1 MSNFIFARSPF
12 IIDVN
17 EVNMIG
23 SKIDV
28 YIGQGMSL
36 PAFPTYILSKNS
48 PSVTNY
54 RTVYNISP
62 YIREKINHNVYQS
75 TYNTFGGNAP
85 TSQWSRV
92 RVVRYKRT
100 TAGTSL
106 LDTTDYIALDG
117 YGFYEEGYNPQL
129 VPYFLPQG
137 TYYYNYDAAADF
149 VNNQLSRVGHFNFE
163 GDNNYTVKYTNLV
176 TGANVTYT
184 VTSYGVKEYPRMN
197 PAYYAAGNKVEL
209 SDDLGNLLATWYFKP
224 IIECRY
230 TPVVVDFVN
239 KFGSWQ
245 REWFF
250 KASFEQH
257 DVKTTPYN
265 LLQSNLV
272 NYSVTQ
278 GQRRDFNINGQESIK
293 VNSGNVNEVYY
304 STLLDVIMSERIM
317 VNGKPAVIKSKSIA
331 KLKDVNTKTFNYTL
345 EFEYAFNTIN
355 NVI

>member
-1 MSNFIFARSPF
+1 MARIFARSPF

-36 PAFPTYILSKNS
+36 PAQPTYILSKNS

-62 YIREKINHNVYQS
+62 YIREKINHNTYQS
-75 TYNTFGGNAP
+75 TYNTFGFTP
-85 TSQWSRV
+85 SSQYSKV
-92 RVVRYKRT
+92 RIVRYKRT
-100 TAGTSL
+100 MAGTSL
-106 LDTTDYIALDG
+106 LDTTDYIAFDG

-129 VPYFLPQG
+129 ETYFLSQG
-137 TYYYNYDAAADF
+137 TYYYNYDVTADF
-149 VNNQLSRVGHFNFE
+149 ATEPLTRCGHLNFE
-163 GDNNYTVKYTNLV
+163 ADSNYTVKYTNLNTAATFTHLV
-176 TGANVTYT
+176 P
-184 VTSYGVKEYPRMN
+184 SYGIREVPRVYS
-197 PAYYAAGNKVEL
+197 PYYLAGNKVEL
-209 SDDLGNLLATWYFKP
+209 FDDLNVLIATWYFRP
-224 IIECRY
+224 IVECRY
-230 TPVVVDFVN
+230 EPVVVDFVN
-239 KFGSWQ
+239 KFGAWQ

-257 DVKTTPYN
+257 EVKTTPYN

-293 VNSGNVNEVYY
+293 VNSGSVNEVYY

>member
-36 PAFPTYILSKNS
+36 PAQPTYILSKNS

-62 YIREKINHNVYQS
+62 FIREKINHNVYQS

-100 TAGTSL
+100 MAGTSV

-129 VPYFLPQG
+129 ETYFLPQG

-149 VNNQLSRVGHFNFE
+149 ANDQLSRVGHFNFE
-163 GDNNYTVKYTNLV
+163 GDNNYTVTYTNLV
-176 TGANVTYT
+176 SGATFTST
-184 VTSYGVKEYPRMN
+184 VTSFGIKEYPRLYS
-197 PAYYAAGNKVEL
+197 PYYSAGNKVEL
-209 SDDLGNLLATWYFKP
+209 FDASSVLIATWYFRP
-224 IIECRY
+224 IVECRY
-230 TPVVVDFVN
+230 EPVVIDFVN

-257 DVKTTPYN
+257 EVKTTPYN

-278 GQRRDFNINGQESIK
+278 GQRKDFNINGQESIK
-293 VNSGNVNEVYY
+293 VNSGSVNEVYY
-304 STLLDVIMSERIM
+304 STLLDIIMSERIM

>member
-36 PAFPTYILSKNS
+36 PAQPTYILSKNS

-54 RTVYNISP
+54 RTTYNISP
-62 YIREKINHNVYQS
+62 YIREKINHNTYQT
-75 TYNTFGGNAP
+75 TYNTFGITP
-85 TSQWSRV
+85 SSQYSKV
-92 RVVRYKRT
+92 RVVRYKKT
-100 TAGTSL
+100 VSGYSI
-106 LDTTDYIALDG
+106 LDTTDYIAFDG

-129 VPYFLPQG
+129 ETYFLPQG
-137 TYYYNYDAAADF
+137 TYYYNYDVNADF
-149 VNNQLSRVGHFNFE
+149 ATEPLTRCGHLNFE
-163 GDNNYTVKYTNLV
+163 ADANYTVVYTNLG
-176 TGANVTYT
+176 TAATFTHT
-184 VTSYGVKEYPRMN
+184 V
-197 PAYYAAGNKVEL
+197 PAYGIREVPRLYPTYYAEGNKVEL
-209 SDDLGNLLATWYFKP
+209 FDDLSNLIATWYFRP
-224 IIECRY
+224 LVECRY

-239 KFGSWQ
+239 KFGAWQ

-257 DVKTTPYN
+257 EVKTTPYN

-272 NYSVTQ
+272 NYSITE

>member
-12 IIDVN
+12 LIDIN
-17 EVNMIG
+17 EPNMIG

-28 YIGQGMSL
+28 FIGTGMSL
-36 PAFPTYILSKNS
+36 PMFPTYMLSKNS
-48 PSVTNY
+48 PSATNP

-62 YIREKINHNVYQS
+62 FIREKINHNVYQS
-75 TYNTFGGNAP
+75 TYNVFGGNAP
-85 TSQWSRV
+85 TSQFSKV
-92 RVVRYKRT
+92 RVVRYNKT
-100 TAGTSL
+100 VSGMSI

-137 TYYYNYDAAADF
+137 TYYYNYDVNADF
-149 VNNQLSRVGHFNFE
+149 ATEPLTRCGHLNFE
-163 GDNNYTVKYTNLV
+163 GDNGYYVRYTNLNSGSV
-176 TGANVTYT
+176 F
-184 VTSYGVKEYPRMN
+184 TSTILQYGIKETPRVYSPN
-197 PAYYAAGNKVEL
+197 YADGNLVEL
-209 SDDLGNLLATWYFKP
+209 FDDSNVLIATWYFRP
-224 IIECRY
+224 IVECRY

-245 REWFF
+245 REWMF

-257 DVKTTPYN
+257 EVKTTPYN
-265 LLQSNLV
+265 LLQSNSV
-272 NYSVTQ
+272 NYSVNQ

-293 VNSGNVNEVYY
+293 VNSGNVNEIYY
-304 STLLDVIMSERIM
+304 STLLDLVLSERIM

-331 KLKDVNTKTFNYTL
+331 KLKDVNTKTFNYSL

>member
-17 EVNMIG
+17 EAGMTG

-36 PAFPTYILSKNS
+36 PAQPTYILSKNS

-54 RTVYNISP
+54 RTIYNISP
-62 YIREKINHNVYQS
+62 YIREKINHNTYQS
-75 TYNTFGGNAP
+75 TYNTFGFTP
-85 TSQWSRV
+85 SSQYSKV
-92 RVVRYKRT
+92 RVVRYKKT
-100 TAGTSL
+100 GAGYSILNTV
-106 LDTTDYIALDG
+106 DYIAFDG

-129 VPYFLPQG
+129 ETYFLPQG
-137 TYYYNYDAAADF
+137 TYYYNYDVTADF
-149 VNNQLSRVGHFNFE
+149 ANDSLSRCGHLNFE
-163 GDNNYTVKYTNLV
+163 ADANYTVKYTNLN
-176 TGANVTYT
+176 TAATFIHT
-184 VTSYGVKEYPRMN
+184 V
-197 PAYYAAGNKVEL
+197 PAYGIREVPRVYTPYYSAGNIVEL
-209 SDDLGNLLATWYFKP
+209 FDDLNVLIAKWYFRP
-224 IIECRY
+224 IVECRY
-230 TPVVVDFVN
+230 EPVVVDFVN
-239 KFGSWQ
+239 KFGAWQ

-257 DVKTTPYN
+257 EVKTTPYN

-278 GQRRDFNINGQESIK
+278 GQRKDFNINGQESIK
-293 VNSGNVNEVYY
+293 VNSGSVNEVYY
-304 STLLDVIMSERIM
+304 STLLDIIMSERIM
-317 VNGKPAVIKSKSIA
+317 VNGKPAVVKSKSIA